1 MVSNQE
7 LDNLLAQ
14 ATKGDRDALGLL
26 LEEVRPRLKKFAQ
39 DRLPEPL
46 KRRVDA
52 SDLVQKACLSAV
64 RGFEYFEGDQIADF
78 MNWLLTIHERN
89 IKDTIRDHTR
99 AQKRDVNREAS
110 DGQFEMLRAP
120 REVSPSQLLIS
131 KEQSASLEAALK
143 RLPERQREAVHLKH
157 IRGMKIAEIAKL
169 MKCSHASVA
178 GLLRRGTAEVRQFL
192 GE

>member
-1 MVSNQE
+1 MVSNQV

-14 ATKGDRDALGLL
+14 ATQGDRDALGLL

-39 DRLPEPL
+39 DRLPGPL

-52 SDLVQKACLSAV
+52 SDLVQKACLSAI
-64 RGFEYFEGDQIADF
+64 RRFEHFEGDRIADF

-89 IKDTIRDHTR
+89 IKDTIRDHAR
-99 AQKRDVNREAS
+99 SQKRDINREAS
-110 DGQFEMLRAP
+110 DGHFERLRAP
-120 REVSPSQLLIS
+120 REVSPSQLLIG
-131 KEQSASLEAALK
+131 KEQLASLDAALE
-143 RLPERQREAVHLKH
+143 RLPERQREAVHLQH

-169 MKCSHASVA
+169 MECSHASVA

-192 GE
+192 GG